1 MITRRRYPLIVLS
14 TFLFSAVCVLGALPN
29 TTAPIPPTPQRPLPR
44 ITIKGGQP
52 IKVNGNDV
60 TNGGTIVTGSTI
72 EVPDQVSAVIDLGDA
87 GIVELSPNT
96 RIQLDYDENGN
107 VRTKLFAGCAASKKR
122 NNVLQGEME
131 IYTDQADEKTN
142 KKRRSMAFCFVN
154 GQLVG
159 AAGAAAVSG
168 STIGITGG
176 IVAGGIV
183 GIIVGARGN
192 NPSPTTP

>member
-1 MITRRRYPLIVLS
+1 MITMRKYSLILLAMV
-14 TFLFSAVCVLGALPN
+14 LFSTVCVLGALPN
-29 TTAPIPPTPQRPLPR
+29 TTPAPGIPQRPLAR
-44 ITIKGGQP
+44 ITTKGGQP

-96 RIQLDYDENGN
+96 KIQLDYDENGN

-122 NNVLQGEME
+122 SNVLQGEME

-168 STIGITGG
+168 STIGVTS
-176 IVAGGIV
+176 
-183 GIIVGARGN
+183 GIIAGEVVGVVIGTRGT